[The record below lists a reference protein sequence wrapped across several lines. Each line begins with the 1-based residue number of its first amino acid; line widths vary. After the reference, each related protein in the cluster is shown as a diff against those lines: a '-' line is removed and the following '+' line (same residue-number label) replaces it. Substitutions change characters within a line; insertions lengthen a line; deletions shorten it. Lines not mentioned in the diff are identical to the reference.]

1 MSTLLAQIHSHGLV
15 SQCFAPAVS
24 RLYAGCYIIAVPA
37 SYPQQK
43 VHSVQA
49 NYCAQAKWWL
59 TLTGT
64 FESEPQYCCLE
75 LSGSSSD
82 KKAPVV
88 TGKVLGLTSSEQQGL
103 LQQGGFI
110 AAQSVTTPSN
120 WLVVPVAAQWQLP
133 ELKGMQGIARLLAAA
148 RLMPCQ
154 KMQQQGAG
162 GCWYWSAPP
171 SALVQHPAPHD
182 DMS

>member
-1 MSTLLAQIHSHGLV
+1 
-15 SQCFAPAVS
+15 
-24 RLYAGCYIIAVPA
+24 
-37 SYPQQK
+37 
-43 VHSVQA
+43 
-49 NYCAQAKWWL
+49 
-59 TLTGT
+59 
-64 FESEPQYCCLE
+64 
-75 LSGSSSD
+75 
-82 KKAPVV
+82 VV

-110 AAQSVTTPSN
+110 AAQSVGTPSN

-133 ELKGMQGIARLLAAA
+133 ELKGMKGIARLCAAA
-148 RLMPCQ
+148 KLMPWQ
-154 KMQQQGAG
+154 KMLQQGAG